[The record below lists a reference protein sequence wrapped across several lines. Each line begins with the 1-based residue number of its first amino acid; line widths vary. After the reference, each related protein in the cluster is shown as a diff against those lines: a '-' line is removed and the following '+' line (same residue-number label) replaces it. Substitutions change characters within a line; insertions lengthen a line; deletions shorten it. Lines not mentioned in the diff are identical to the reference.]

1 VSHSKLRTE
10 KACLNCGAEI
20 TGRYCAACG
29 QENIEPKQTVWHLIQ
44 HVLSDVTHFDGKFF
58 ITVKDL
64 FAKPGFLSKE
74 YMIGR
79 RVRYLDPIRMYIF
92 TSAIFFL
99 IFLSLFDVKHQ
110 HTSAKTREAILKDP
124 DLMELLSKSKN
135 PADSLRIL
143 NNYNSAATPLI
154 QLDDDSTAKKE
165 KGVKVKVEKAEYSSV
180 ESYDS
185 AQKALPPAKR
195 DGWIRHKLN
204 TRQIQVNLQFNEN
217 PGGTVRELLS
227 NFMHN
232 FPKILF
238 ISLPLFA
245 LVLKLLY
252 YRRKNYYYVD
262 HGIFSIHLYIFSF
275 LVLLGVFGLNELHSI
290 TKWQLFDWMEF
301 ALVVYAFIYYYKA
314 MRRFY
319 EQGRVKTFLKYMLLF
334 LLSSIVQVTIFI
346 LAAIYTVVES

>member
-1 VSHSKLRTE
+1 VSHSKLRTD
-10 KACLNCGAEI
+10 KTCLNCGAEI
-20 TGRYCAACG
+20 TGRYCSACG
-29 QENIEPKQTVWHLIQ
+29 QENIEPKQTVWHLIN
-44 HVLSDVTHFDGKFF
+44 HFFSDVTHFDGKFF

-79 RVRYLDPIRMYIF
+79 RMRYLDPIRMYIF

-99 IFLSLFDVKHQ
+99 IFLSLFDVRSQ
-110 HTSAKTREAILKDP
+110 HVSANTREQILKDP
-124 DLMELLSKSKN
+124 DLMRLLTKAKN

-143 NNYNSAATPLI
+143 NNYNSASTPLI
-154 QLDDDSTAKKE
+154 KLDDDSSAKKT
-165 KGVKVKVEKAEYSSV
+165 KGVKVKVAKAEYNSV

-185 AQKALPPAKR
+185 AQKALPADKR
-195 DGWIRHKLN
+195 DGWVRHKLN
-204 TRQIQVNLQFNEN
+204 RRQIQVNQQFDQN

-245 LVLKLLY
+245 LVLNLLY
-252 YRRKNYYYVD
+252 YRQKNFYYVD

-275 LVLLGVFGLNELHSI
+275 LVLLGAFGLNALHDIIS
-290 TKWQLFDWMEF
+290 WSLFDWLEF
-301 ALVVYAFIYYYKA
+301 ALVIYALVYYFKA

-319 EQGRVKTFLKYMLLF
+319 GQSRGKTFLKYVLLF
-334 LLSSIVQVTIFI
+334 FLSSIVQVTIFI